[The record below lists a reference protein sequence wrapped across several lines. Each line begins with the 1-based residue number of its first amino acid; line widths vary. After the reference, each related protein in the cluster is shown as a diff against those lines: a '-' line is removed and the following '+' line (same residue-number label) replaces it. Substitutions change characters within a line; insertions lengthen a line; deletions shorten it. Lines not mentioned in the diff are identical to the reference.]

1 MTMVQADLA
10 AVGFEVRTRVQES
23 QSLFADIASPERLF
37 DAFVL
42 GWDTQFRIDDRV
54 LFGCDSPQGPFQ
66 WASYCNP
73 RVDQLLDQLST
84 IDDRSSAIPLWEEY
98 QQIIQWD
105 QPYTFIYYEVVTHAV
120 QDHLR
125 DVRADIRG
133 SLINV
138 ADWWIRPSQRRTAA
152 TRRAP

>member
-1 MTMVQADLA
+1 MSRDI
-10 AVGFEVRTRVQES
+10 VG
-23 QSLFADIASPERLF
+23 PERNF

-42 GWDTQFRIDDRV
+42 GLQTEFNIDERR
-54 LFGCDSPQGPFQ
+54 LFSCSTPDAPYK

-84 IDDRSSAIPLWEEY
+84 IHDRSSAIPLWEEY

-125 DVRADIRG
+125 DVRVDIRG

-138 ADWWIRPSQRRTAA
+138 ADWWIRPSQRRTVA